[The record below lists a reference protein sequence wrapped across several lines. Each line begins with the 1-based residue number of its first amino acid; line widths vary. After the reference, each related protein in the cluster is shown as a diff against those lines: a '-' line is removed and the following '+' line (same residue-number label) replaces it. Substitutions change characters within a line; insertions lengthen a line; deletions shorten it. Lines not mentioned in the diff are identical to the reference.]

1 MRAEPMKLRGLN
13 PGDPVFWRSRMPS
26 NPAFAIQLSLFCLA
40 CATDLLEPN
49 SSSYAPGVSGSA
61 ASLIS
66 GRFRD
71 GKLVGSG

>member
-1 MRAEPMKLRGLN
+1 
-13 PGDPVFWRSRMPS
+13 MPS

-49 SSSYAPGVSGSA
+49 SSSYAPGVSGGA

-71 GKLVGSG
+71 GKLVGSGQHSKCFFAGVQCSRLMPA